1 MAEQTWTVT
10 VSGDDFARCARDRFV
25 EIDAEKKVA
34 RLAPTYLITQGMMR
48 SSKVREELDG
58 CEKIRRTFD
67 LYSPSQEVE
76 VLFYAGWGKDDSPSD
91 FSVNGRPIRHVRDEE
106 KMLTGGWDRFTIP
119 GDYLKKGENEI
130 VVSGT
135 GSLWVDADAPG
146 GHSAK
151 KLLPES
157 KWREDQLGPEHN
169 LTGEYAFRFRVKG
182 HPAKG
187 VLTSPVLDLAR
198 TGTDGHGLVVA
209 PRIEIENL
217 KLVPEK
223 ETPGETAIEF
233 QLRTGTTPDYEPGTW
248 SEWFPPFAA
257 TQAPKHRFAQ
267 WRAFLYTKDSDTTPV
282 LKSVSLEAV
291 GSREDPPDSIQVV
304 EAPDNEVQLSSYDF
318 AYADPHHP
326 RMRHLR
332 EKYCLE
338 DIVKAGKT
346 DAEKFM
352 LLSQWIR
359 EQWEGWDMGEYD
371 YCPQWDALEILELA
385 PAKLGLGMCTHY
397 AAVFVQ
403 SAAALGYNARS
414 VIVDHH
420 CLAEAWSDHYGKWMF
435 VDTGLVAKHPLAFKY
450 VVDGTPINALE
461 LHEFYLKGDA
471 SEVKVV
477 PDPPFS
483 LEDWWK
489 RYLDL
494 YVRFAIPLRND
505 HLYNPEP
512 QELEHGHMQ
521 YHWDGYLWWTD
532 SLDPKYPEYSLQ
544 TNRPEDFYWTLNKTL
559 IDLQATESEGVLR
572 VHLYGPIPNL
582 DEFRIRNDGGEWVK
596 SEATFDWELHEGENS
611 LEARAVNTMGIE
623 LPVNRAAVMRD

>member
-1 MAEQTWTVT
+1 
-10 VSGDDFARCARDRFV
+10 
-25 EIDAEKKVA
+25 
-34 RLAPTYLITQGMMR
+34 
-48 SSKVREELDG
+48 
-58 CEKIRRTFD
+58 
-67 LYSPSQEVE
+67 
-76 VLFYAGWGKDDSPSD
+76 
-91 FSVNGRPIRHVRDEE
+91 
-106 KMLTGGWDRFTIP
+106 
-119 GDYLKKGENEI
+119 
-130 VVSGT
+130 
-135 GSLWVDADAPG
+135 
-146 GHSAK
+146 
-151 KLLPES
+151 
-157 KWREDQLGPEHN
+157 
-169 LTGEYAFRFRVKG
+169 
-182 HPAKG
+182 
-187 VLTSPVLDLAR
+187 
-198 TGTDGHGLVVA
+198 
-209 PRIEIENL
+209 
-217 KLVPEK
+217 
-223 ETPGETAIEF
+223 
-233 QLRTGTTPDYEPGTW
+233 
-248 SEWFPPFAA
+248 
-257 TQAPKHRFAQ
+257 
-267 WRAFLYTKDSDTTPV
+267 
-282 LKSVSLEAV
+282 
-291 GSREDPPDSIQVV
+291 
-304 EAPDNEVQLSSYDF
+304 
-318 AYADPHHP
+318 
-326 RMRHLR
+326 MRHLR

-385 PAKLGLGMCTHY
+385 PAKLALGMCTHY

-403 SAAALGYNARS
+403 CAAALGYNARS

-521 YHWDGYLWWTD
+521 YHWDGYLW
-532 SLDPKYPEYSLQ
+532 
-544 TNRPEDFYWTLNKTL
+544 
-559 IDLQATESEGVLR
+559 
-572 VHLYGPIPNL
+572 
-582 DEFRIRNDGGEWVK
+582 
-596 SEATFDWELHEGENS
+596 
-611 LEARAVNTMGIE
+611 
-623 LPVNRAAVMRD
+623 